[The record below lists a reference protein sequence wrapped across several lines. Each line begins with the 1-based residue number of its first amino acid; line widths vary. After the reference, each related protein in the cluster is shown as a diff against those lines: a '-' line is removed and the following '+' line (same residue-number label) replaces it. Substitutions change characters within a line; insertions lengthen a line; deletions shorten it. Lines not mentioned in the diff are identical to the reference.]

1 MKYPGIVPAVFIRR
15 PNRFLARVLVAGAE
29 ETVHIRNTGRLR
41 ELLVPGAS
49 VLLAPA
55 AAAGRKTAY
64 TLVAVYKG
72 EALVNIDSLA
82 PNHLAAAALAAGRL
96 EGLGPVAAVR
106 REVSYGG
113 SRFDLG
119 FTAEDRA
126 GFIEVKGVTLERD
139 GVAMFPDAPTSRGAR
154 HLHEL
159 ADAAARGYAC
169 HVIFIIQL
177 GGVRAFRP
185 NAATD
190 PAFAAALR
198 SAAAGGVGVHAYD
211 CMVTPGRTVLG
222 DPVEV
227 IL

>member
-1 MKYPGIVPAVFIRR
+1 MEYPGIVPAVFIRR
-15 PNRFLARVLVAGAE
+15 PNRFLARVLIAGAE

-55 AAAGRKTAY
+55 AGGRKTAY

-72 EALVNIDSLA
+72 ETLVNIDSLA

-119 FTAEDRA
+119 FTAGDRA

-139 GVAMFPDAPTSRGAR
+139 GVAMFPDAPTTRGVR

-159 ADAAARGYAC
+159 ADAVACGYSC
-169 HVIFIIQL
+169 HVIFVIQL
-177 GGVRAFRP
+177 RGVRAFHP
-185 NAATD
+185 NAVTD

-198 SAAAGGVGVHAYD
+198 TAAAAGVGVHAYD
-211 CMVTPGRTVLG
+211 CLVTPGRTVFG